1 MLDHLDAANRAA
13 YRNAV
18 RFYRYR
24 HAIAIL
30 ATLGATSPLLIGVG
44 ALLHLIQGA

>member
-1 MLDHLDAANRAA
+1 MLDHLDVSSRAA

-30 ATLGATSPLLIGVG
+30 AALGATSPVLVGVG
-44 ALLHLIQGA
+44 ALLHLIGA

>member
-1 MLDHLDAANRAA
+1 MQHLDAANRAA
-13 YRNAV
+13 YRSAV

-24 HAIAIL
+24 HALGIL
-30 ATLGATSPLLIGVG
+30 AGLGAVSPVLVGVG

>member
-13 YRNAV
+13 YRSAV

-30 ATLGATSPLLIGVG
+30 AASGVASWVLVGVG
-44 ALLHLIQGA
+44 ALLHLIGA

>member
-1 MLDHLDAANRAA
+1 MLEHLDDRSRSA
-13 YRNAV
+13 YRSAV

-30 ATLGATSPLLIGVG
+30 AGLGATSPVLVAAG
-44 ALLHLIQGA
+44 ALLHLIGA